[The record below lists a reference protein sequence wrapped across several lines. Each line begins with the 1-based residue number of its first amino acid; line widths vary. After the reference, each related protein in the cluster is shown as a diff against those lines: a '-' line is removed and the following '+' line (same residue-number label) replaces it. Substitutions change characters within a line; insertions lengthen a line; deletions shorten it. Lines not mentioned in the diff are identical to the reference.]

1 MGGGVKG
8 YIEVMAEL
16 WEAKGYAHLGI
27 KSQNLRDQASRLE
40 KIDAND
46 SASNVQVNGLDTD
59 AEESTISNISNNISS
74 ETIDEKSYPKSQ
86 QNQNANE
93 TTLNTDLHT
102 AQRLQPQLP
111 EQEISPTIEVSYS
124 ASENAS
130 VEVLGCLPKYKA
142 LQTPC
147 SFNWRLSHDGKTITV
162 FTSTIDKAYDEI
174 SQWRKNTFLFN
185 L

>member
-1 MGGGVKG
+1 MNTDLLQCKRDAQDLVASSDAPRNRNGRKKG

-27 KSQNLRDQASRLE
+27 KSQNLRDQASRIE

-74 ETIDEKSYPKSQ
+74 ETIDEKSQ

-93 TTLNTDLHT
+93 TTLDTDLHT
-102 AQRLQPQLP
+102 AQRPQLH
-111 EQEISPTIEVSYS
+111 QQLKS
-124 ASENAS
+124 
-130 VEVLGCLPKYKA
+130 
-142 LQTPC
+142 
-147 SFNWRLSHDGKTITV
+147 ITQLAKMRQ
-162 FTSTIDKAYDEI
+162 SKCRDAC
-174 SQWRKNTFLFN
+174 QNTKR
-185 L
+185 